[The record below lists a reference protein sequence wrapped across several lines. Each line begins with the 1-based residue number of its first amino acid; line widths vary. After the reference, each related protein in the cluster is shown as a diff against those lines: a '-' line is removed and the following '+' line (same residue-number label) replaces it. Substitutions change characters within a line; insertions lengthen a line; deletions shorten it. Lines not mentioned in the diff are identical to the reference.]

1 MSKIYIFLVFFIIRY
16 KGCYYTFRKISNKS
30 DGLNVKSSIRERIYL
45 MNLTYMGFNIFVR
58 IFGRLKI
65 EMKVKKIEGG
75 KISIEASSVKRE
87 DNLMGEMFKCNSNQ
101 VKSLDMI
108 FLHANFSFRLL
119 RDLLDPSKISREYI
133 N

>member
-1 MSKIYIFLVFFIIRY
+1 
-16 KGCYYTFRKISNKS
+16 
-30 DGLNVKSSIRERIYL
+30 

-58 IFGRLKI
+58 IFGRLKV

>member
-1 MSKIYIFLVFFIIRY
+1 MSKIYIFLVFFAFDI
-16 KGCYYTFRKISNKS
+16 KAVDTFRKNKS

>member
-1 MSKIYIFLVFFIIRY
+1 MSKIYIFLVFFAFDI
-16 KGCYYTFRKISNKS
+16 KAVDTFRKISNKS

>member
-1 MSKIYIFLVFFIIRY
+1 MSKIYIFLVFFAFDI
-16 KGCYYTFRKISNKS
+16 KAVDTFRKNKS

-87 DNLMGEMFKCNSNQ
+87 DNLMGEMFKCNSN
-101 VKSLDMI
+101 
-108 FLHANFSFRLL
+108 
-119 RDLLDPSKISREYI
+119 
-133 N
+133 